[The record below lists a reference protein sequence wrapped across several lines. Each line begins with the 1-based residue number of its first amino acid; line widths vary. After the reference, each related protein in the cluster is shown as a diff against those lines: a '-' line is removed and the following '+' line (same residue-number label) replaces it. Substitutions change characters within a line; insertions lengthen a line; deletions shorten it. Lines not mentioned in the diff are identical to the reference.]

1 MCFGISLKLSVP
13 EVVSSPADGKSSNH
27 NHKVCSSL
35 GFGHRPPSLILTSLH
50 DCRIGLHHAL
60 IFMTSHVYRLCIT
73 SVSFMFQHR
82 FKIIDSLLIFMIS
95 NRQGEKAI
103 FKLKTSFSECLLRTF
118 FICRTD
124 WGRLRPQTSFFFKEG
139 ETWVFPFTTR
149 SVPKHLSLQE
159 PGGAQR
165 SRAEDLSGCA
175 SQLQSVLLLLQ
186 EASTFSSGL
195 SSGCQSST
203 STCPW
208 AAPFFSFRCVPFRRC
223 SALNSSSCSSL
234 FRTQESGVLLSVR
247 CVVRRRRHW
256 IGRRW
261 RPQGGRA
268 IMGLR
273 GFCGQVK
280 TEVKLST

>member
-1 MCFGISLKLSVP
+1 MSFENILHLS
-13 EVVSSPADGKSSNH
+13 
-27 NHKVCSSL
+27 
-35 GFGHRPPSLILTSLH
+35 
-50 DCRIGLHHAL
+50 
-60 IFMTSHVYRLCIT
+60 
-73 SVSFMFQHR
+73 
-82 FKIIDSLLIFMIS
+82 
-95 NRQGEKAI
+95 
-103 FKLKTSFSECLLRTF
+103 
-118 FICRTD
+118 RTD
-124 WGRLRPQTSFFFKEG
+124 WGRLSPQTSFFFKAG

-175 SQLQSVLLLLQ
+175 SQLQSWRRGRRGAEQNRHLLSSTWPYSSSVLLLLQ

-208 AAPFFSFRCVPFRRC
+208 AARFFSFPCVPFRRC
-223 SALNSSSCSSL
+223 SALKSSSCSSL

-261 RPQGGRA
+261 RPQGGWA